1 MAGNPTDQGSY
12 REIYPGSTV
21 PKHTEPLG
29 DRTSLSQSARHGSH
43 SRHTSLCGNAC
54 MGHVLFNTSACKFF
68 PNPIFFTS
76 AQMALECAHPFAYH
90 YSCQRRGLKILPLI
104 TARAAGKTLSQ
115 QAAAVKEEEETE
127 KSHVLC
133 KHGSEK
139 LSEDI
144 NSQLTGI
151 SCLAHSRFASSLS
164 DCECVCERSE
174 LCRSS
179 RLSKPRVPHCW
190 PLYSGCFLQRQKC
203 RLEPLTCRVNGTSK
217 EQMKSLA

>member
-1 MAGNPTDQGSY
+1 MAANPTHQGSSTVTVI
-12 REIYPGSTV
+12 EMSPGSTV

-29 DRTSLSQSARHGSH
+29 GRTSLSRSARHGSH
-43 SRHTSLCGNAC
+43 SRHTSLCGNEC

-68 PNPIFFTS
+68 PNQIFFTS

-90 YSCQRRGLKILPLI
+90 CSCQRRGLKILPLI
-104 TARAAGKTLSQ
+104 TAQAAGKTLSQ

-127 KSHVLC
+127 KSHVLY

-151 SCLAHSRFASSLS
+151 SCLAHSRFAFSLS
-164 DCECVCERSE
+164 DFECVKGQSSASRHDSKIPECLTVGHCTQAV
-174 LCRSS
+174 LCRGRSA
-179 RLSKPRVPHCW
+179 
-190 PLYSGCFLQRQKC
+190 G
-203 RLEPLTCRVNGTSK
+203 
-217 EQMKSLA
+217 